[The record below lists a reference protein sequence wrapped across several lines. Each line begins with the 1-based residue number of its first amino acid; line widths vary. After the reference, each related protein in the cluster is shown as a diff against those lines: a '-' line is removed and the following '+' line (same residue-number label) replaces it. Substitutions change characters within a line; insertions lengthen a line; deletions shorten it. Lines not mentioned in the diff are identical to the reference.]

1 MNFLGQPVSLASE
14 KLTRFGSLLVK
25 TGNFCFLAK
34 KKKKKKKKNEKK
46 KSTKTKVLT
55 NNFQHKTCTNFVKK
69 LVK

>member
-34 KKKKKKKKNEKK
+34 KKEKRKKKKKRSQKQKY
-46 KSTKTKVLT
+46 
-55 NNFQHKTCTNFVKK
+55 
-69 LVK
+69 

>member
-34 KKKKKKKKNEKK
+34 KKRKK
-46 KSTKTKVLT
+46 
-55 NNFQHKTCTNFVKK
+55 KTCTNFVKK

>member
-34 KKKKKKKKNEKK
+34 KKRKKKKKRAQKK
-46 KSTKTKVLT
+46 KY
-55 NNFQHKTCTNFVKK
+55 
-69 LVK
+69 

>member
-34 KKKKKKKKNEKK
+34 KKRKKKKKRAQKQKY
-46 KSTKTKVLT
+46 
-55 NNFQHKTCTNFVKK
+55 
-69 LVK
+69 